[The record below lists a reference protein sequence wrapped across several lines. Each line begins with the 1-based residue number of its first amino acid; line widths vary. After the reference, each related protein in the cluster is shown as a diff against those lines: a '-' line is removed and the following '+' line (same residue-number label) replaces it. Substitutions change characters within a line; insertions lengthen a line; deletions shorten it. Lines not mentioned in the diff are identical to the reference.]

1 MYHRIYFNFFCLALI
16 SVEVIMV
23 SLYFLIVQSN
33 LTTQAT
39 KMVVTTV
46 LVMVFTVHV
55 IVVRPYRSNFTKLFY
70 ILGMLGFAMQT
81 LFIQAIVAQFQ
92 NSMLIDQY
100 FFTVTSIINGMIW
113 FFATLT
119 IFYVLITRGKWATT
133 AQSVEK
139 QTRNQ
144 EVAIYNI
151 KQSFLL
157 KKDVFAVKKMSTSNA
172 FRLQN
177 LIDNLTS

>member
-1 MYHRIYFNFFCLALI
+1 
-16 SVEVIMV
+16 
-23 SLYFLIVQSN
+23 
-33 LTTQAT
+33 
-39 KMVVTTV
+39 MVVTTV

-55 IVVRPYRSNFTKLFY
+55 IVVRPYRSNFTNLFY

-119 IFYVLITRGKWATT
+119 IFYVLITRGKWETT
-133 AQSVEK
+133 AKSVEK